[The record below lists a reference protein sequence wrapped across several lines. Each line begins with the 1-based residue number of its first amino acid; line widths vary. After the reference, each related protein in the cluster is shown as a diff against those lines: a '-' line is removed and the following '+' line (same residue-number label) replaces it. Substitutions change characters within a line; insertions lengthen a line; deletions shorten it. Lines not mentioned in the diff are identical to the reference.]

1 MTTLTYSIQ
10 TLFLTTSIAWVI
22 ARLLRYAI
30 YKQGSWAR
38 ALTLLILCLF
48 LWFLIHQ
55 TLEPYSLVI
64 NRFARRPNLI
74 PLKGLVLMVRRA
86 FIAEQPL
93 IVRMIVLVNILGNV
107 LIFVPIG
114 FLASVLTP
122 LRHKGW
128 LSFTLGLTISLTIEI
143 LQLGFLIRVF
153 DVDDL
158 ILNSIGAWLG
168 FLVFLVLSQIK
179 PLKAY
184 FERIA
189 SAQRPHAWLF
199 VLLYG
204 AFVAAT
210 AAGIYWRDYNAYLQI
225 PQ

>member
-1 MTTLTYSIQ
+1 
-10 TLFLTTSIAWVI
+10 
-22 ARLLRYAI
+22 
-30 YKQGSWAR
+30 
-38 ALTLLILCLF
+38 
-48 LWFLIHQ
+48 
-55 TLEPYSLVI
+55 
-64 NRFARRPNLI
+64 
-74 PLKGLVLMVRRA
+74 
-86 FIAEQPL
+86 
-93 IVRMIVLVNILGNV
+93 
-107 LIFVPIG
+107 
-114 FLASVLTP
+114 VLTP